1 MLNRSEN
8 FMSLVIGGWLDDLLA
23 AAAFLTCVP
32 VLHRASSP
40 NLARA
45 YRAFPILGAAI
56 GAAVGAVYF
65 LLLSIGLPTIGA
77 AALALGAGALLTG
90 GLHEDG
96 LADLAD
102 GFGGGRDKA
111 AKLDVM
117 RDGRIGTY
125 GALALL
131 TSFVAKVGALS
142 ALPRSEVLVVM
153 IATHALARAPLAVLA
168 AAMPYARADGLVAS
182 AGRPDS
188 LIALS
193 ACVVAAVIAFVAL
206 PAATAMIAACVTAVA
221 AASLAALAQQQI
233 GGQTGDVLGAVEQ
246 VCEVAVLLTLAARV
260 VQV

>member
-1 MLNRSEN
+1 
-8 FMSLVIGGWLDDLLA
+8 MSLIIGDWLDDLLA
-23 AAAFLTCVP
+23 AAAFLTRVP
-32 VLHRASSP
+32 VPHRASPP

-45 YRAFPILGAAI
+45 YRAFPLLGAAI
-56 GAAVGAVYF
+56 GAAVGAVY
-65 LLLSIGLPTIGA
+65 LLLLWIGLPTIGA

-90 GLHEDG
+90 ALHEDG

-117 RDGRIGTY
+117 RDSRLGTY
-125 GALALL
+125 GSLALM
-131 TSFVAKVGALS
+131 TSFVAKIGALS
-142 ALPRSEVLVVM
+142 TLPPSKVFVAM

-168 AAMPYARADGLVAS
+168 AAMPYARADGLAAS

-188 LIALS
+188 LMALT
-193 ACVVAAVIAFVAL
+193 ACVVAMAIVFLAL
-206 PAATAMIAACVTAVA
+206 PVTSAITAVLVTTVA

-246 VCEVAVLLTLAARV
+246 VCEVAVLLTLAARLG
-260 VQV
+260 

>member
-1 MLNRSEN
+1 
-8 FMSLVIGGWLDDLLA
+8 MSLIIGDWLDDLVA
-23 AAAFLTCVP
+23 AAAFLTRVP
-32 VLHRASSP
+32 VPHRASPP

-45 YRAFPILGAAI
+45 YRAFPLLGAAI
-56 GAAVGAVYF
+56 GAAVGAVY
-65 LLLSIGLPTIGA
+65 LLLLWIGLPTIGA
-77 AALALGAGALLTG
+77 AVLALGAGALLTG
-90 GLHEDG
+90 ALHEDG

-117 RDGRIGTY
+117 RDSRLGTF

-131 TSFVAKVGALS
+131 TSFVAKTAALS
-142 ALPRSEVLVVM
+142 ALPRSEVLVAM
-153 IATHALARAPLAVLA
+153 IVTHALARAPLAVLA
-168 AAMPYARADGLVAS
+168 AAMPYARADGLAAS

-188 LIALS
+188 PIALT
-193 ACVVAAVIAFVAL
+193 ACVAAAVIALVAL
-206 PAATAMIAACVTAVA
+206 PAATAMIAALVAAVA
-221 AASLAALAQQQI
+221 AAFLAALAQRQI

>member
-1 MLNRSEN
+1 MN
-8 FMSLVIGGWLDDLLA
+8 VIIGDWLDDLLT
-23 AAAFLTCVP
+23 AAAFLTRVP
-32 VLHRASSP
+32 VPHRASPP

-45 YRAFPILGAAI
+45 YRAFPLLGAAI
-56 GAAVGAVYF
+56 GAAVGAVY
-65 LLLSIGLPTIGA
+65 LLLLWIGLPTIGA
-77 AALALGAGALLTG
+77 AGLALGAGALLTG
-90 GLHEDG
+90 ALHEDG

-117 RDGRIGTY
+117 RDSRLGTF

-131 TSFVAKVGALS
+131 TSFVAKTAALS
-142 ALPRSEVLVVM
+142 ALPRSEVLVAM
-153 IATHALARAPLAVLA
+153 IVTHALARAPLAVLA
-168 AAMPYARADGLVAS
+168 AAMPYARADGLAAS

-188 LIALS
+188 PIALT
-193 ACVVAAVIAFVAL
+193 ACVAAAVIALVAL
-206 PAATAMIAACVTAVA
+206 PAATAMIAALVAAVA
-221 AASLAALAQQQI
+221 AAFLAALAQRQI